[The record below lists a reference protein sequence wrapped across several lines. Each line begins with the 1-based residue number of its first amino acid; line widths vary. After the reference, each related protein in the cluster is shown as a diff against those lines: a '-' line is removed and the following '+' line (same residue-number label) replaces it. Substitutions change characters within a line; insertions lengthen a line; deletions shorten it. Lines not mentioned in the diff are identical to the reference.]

1 MSGNI
6 PPWDPENSSIAG
18 YSDLHKLIVIW
29 TFLKIGIL
37 NEFAY
42 RVNFYVQVFQSAV
55 SLGQALLGVYVVF
68 LHTESLGDWRSYD
81 LLALIG
87 VFVIVGGAISIVIR
101 PSMMQLMTDVRRGTL
116 DYTLTKPEDA
126 QFLISIS
133 QFRIWKTTDFVL
145 GGIVLSYALIKRG
158 SAVGAIDAI
167 TFGLVLLCGAAT
179 IYSFFLVLSTI
190 SFWYIKVEN
199 ILNIFDAM
207 VQAGRWPI
215 GIYPDWLRFVLTFIV
230 PVAFAITVPA
240 RSLTGRL
247 DSESLTAAILVAAGM
262 LIASRLFWRWG
273 LRHYSGASA

>member
-1 MSGNI
+1 M
-6 PPWDPENSSIAG
+6 
-18 YSDLHKLIVIW
+18 HRLIVIW
-29 TFLKIGIL
+29 TFLKIGVL
-37 NEFAY
+37 NELAY
-42 RVNFYVQVFQSAV
+42 RVNFYVQIFQSAV
-55 SLGQALLGVYVVF
+55 SLAQALLGVYVVF
-68 LHTESLGDWRSYD
+68 LHTETLGDWRSYD

-87 VFVIVGGAISIVIR
+87 VFIIIGGAISIVIR
-101 PSMMQLMTDVRRGTL
+101 PSMAQLMTDVRRGTL
-116 DYTLTKPEDA
+116 DYTLTKPADA

-133 QFRIWKTTDFVL
+133 QFRIWKATDFAL
-145 GGIVLSYALIKRG
+145 GGIVLSYALFKRG
-158 SAVGAIDAI
+158 IGVGVMDAFS
-167 TFGLVLLCGAAT
+167 FGLVLLCGAAT

-215 GIYPDWLRFVLTFIV
+215 GIYPDWLRFILTFIV

-240 RSLTGRL
+240 RALTGRL
-247 DSESLTAAILVAAGM
+247 DTESLSAAVLVAVGM